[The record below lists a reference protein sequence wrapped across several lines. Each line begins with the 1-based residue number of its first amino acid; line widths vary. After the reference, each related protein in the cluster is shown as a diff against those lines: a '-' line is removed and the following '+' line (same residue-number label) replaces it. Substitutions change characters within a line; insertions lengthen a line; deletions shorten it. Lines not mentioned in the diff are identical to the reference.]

1 MKVLTVIVDGAV
13 RSKDDLAHLLMI
25 LDPQTDAKL
34 WNRLFRKWQHLERQS
49 RRRRRRRTR

>member
-1 MKVLTVIVDGAV
+1 MEATVIIDGAA
-13 RSKDDLAHLLMI
+13 RSKDDLAHLLMV

-49 RRRRRRRTR
+49 KKRRNRRAR